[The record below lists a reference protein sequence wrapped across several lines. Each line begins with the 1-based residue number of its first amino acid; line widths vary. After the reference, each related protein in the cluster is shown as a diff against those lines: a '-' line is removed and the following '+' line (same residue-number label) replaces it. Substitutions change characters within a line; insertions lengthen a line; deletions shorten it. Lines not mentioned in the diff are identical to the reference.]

1 MSPFLVL
8 NEDSE
13 TGFPRVSGDEP
24 ATASSAGYGAKF
36 SPRERG

>member
-24 ATASSAGYGAKF
+24 ARSQWSS
-36 SPRERG
+36 

>member
-1 MSPFLVL
+1 MSPMPAPVIAAL
-8 NEDSE
+8 

-24 ATASSAGYGAKF
+24 AIAAECESQALF